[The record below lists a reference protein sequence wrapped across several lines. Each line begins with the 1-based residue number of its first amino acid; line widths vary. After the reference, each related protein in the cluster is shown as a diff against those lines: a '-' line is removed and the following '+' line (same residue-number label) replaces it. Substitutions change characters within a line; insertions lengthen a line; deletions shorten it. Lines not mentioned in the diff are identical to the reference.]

1 MTFTPAAAKTIS
13 DFLRDTNTLPSDYDM
28 ILTGD
33 LGLVGSRLL
42 RELMLRES
50 NIDLSSVHQD
60 CGLMIFDRN
69 NQDVHAGGSGCGCC
83 GSVLCSHIL
92 DEMRCGRI
100 CNLLFVA
107 TGALMSPV
115 SSREGESIPGIAH
128 LLHFVI

>member
-69 NQDVHAGGSGCGCC
+69 NQALLNRIKTVSEHK
-83 GSVLCSHIL
+83 SVLIYIYL
-92 DEMRCGRI
+92 W
-100 CNLLFVA
+100 
-107 TGALMSPV
+107 
-115 SSREGESIPGIAH
+115 
-128 LLHFVI
+128 VI